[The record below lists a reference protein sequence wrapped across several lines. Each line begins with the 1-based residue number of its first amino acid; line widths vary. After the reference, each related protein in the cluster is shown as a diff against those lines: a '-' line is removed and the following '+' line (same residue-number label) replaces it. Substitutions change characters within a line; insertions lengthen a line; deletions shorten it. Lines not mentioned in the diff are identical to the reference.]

1 MARLSNSFDLFAK
14 LQMEDGQYHV
24 VVVGGGP
31 VGLATAYE
39 SAKAG
44 KTVLLL
50 EQFNL
55 YNQAGSSGDLVRM
68 FQTMYTGG

>member
-1 MARLSNSFDLFAK
+1 MTETYD
-14 LQMEDGQYHV
+14 V

-44 KTVLLL
+44 KKVLLL
-50 EQFNL
+50 EQYNLFN
-55 YNQAGSSGDLVRM
+55 QSGSSGDLVRM
-68 FQTMYTGG
+68 FRTMYTGLHFFLLLICKNER